1 MRTRVRIHDLG
12 FILAAAIIL
21 TIAELTVGL
30 VNLVPYMLV
39 LLMVAY
45 YAGRWVGAREVK
57 DPGAEVS
64 KEIS

>member
-30 VNLVPYMLV
+30 VNLVP
-39 LLMVAY
+39 
-45 YAGRWVGAREVK
+45 
-57 DPGAEVS
+57 
-64 KEIS
+64 